1 MELSILNLLVV
12 LAVAWSAGRVAS
24 RFGYPSVLGELL
36 AGILFGPPL
45 LGLLKGSEALS
56 VLAEVGIILMMVYIG
71 MEIDPRELGKAS
83 RAGLLAAIGG
93 FVTPFV
99 LAYFAVIWFG
109 GTPIAAV
116 FVGVAAGVT
125 SLATKSRILVDLQLL
140 DTRIAH
146 VMMAGA
152 LIADTVSLVIFAG
165 LLGVAE
171 SSDFNAISLLVVAGK
186 AIAFFL
192 VAGLVGQ
199 FLLPRLGR
207 WLRPSGGIGRTSTF
221 MLVLIIALAFAEMA
235 HLAGM
240 HGILGAFVAGLF
252 LRERIFGR
260 DYAHEMMSVVRDAS
274 IGFLAPVFFVTAG
287 FAVSLDVF
295 STDLAL
301 LVVVV
306 VFATV
311 GKILGTAIFY
321 LPTGNG
327 WREGVTIGAGMNGRG
342 AVEIIIAQIGFS
354 LGLISA
360 EIFSILVFMAIFTT
374 ATVPIFLKLG
384 TDWLR
389 RRGEL
394 VRSEVERTGTIIVG
408 AGPLARQVAQILSDG
423 GPVTIVDSNAAQCDD
438 ARELGLGAVC
448 GSALEEHTLS
458 EAGTADARTF
468 IALTPNAQVNILA
481 ARTARAIF
489 KVPDVHA
496 APEDRASLTHLG
508 ATALF
513 AGSVDLTDWD
523 YRVEHGLFDV
533 LRMPV
538 DTSSSATAIYQA
550 LAPVALPVALVRD
563 GTMMTFHEGLVVEA
577 GDEVVLLEATLQPE
591 PASDRFDE
599 LIRSAP
605 VLELDGPY
613 DSPTVFGSISEALG
627 PIVGVDSGTILDG
640 MNERERLGTTV
651 VLPGV
656 AIPHVITPGEG
667 QFGIVLARVPAS
679 AADVATTESTQSDA
693 STVRAVFAMA
703 SSTDE
708 RAFHLRALSA
718 IAFVVQSPGFL
729 ASWQSAKTDRELRDV
744 LLRAD
749 RSRFQPTNAPT

>member
-12 LAVAWSAGRVAS
+12 LAVAWSAGRIAS

-36 AGILFGPPL
+36 AGILLGPPL
-45 LGLLKGSEALS
+45 LGLIQGSEALA

-93 FVTPFV
+93 FITPFV
-99 LAYFAVIWFG
+99 LAYLAVIWFG

-171 SSDFNAISLLVVAGK
+171 SSEFNAVSLLIVAGK
-186 AIAFFL
+186 AIAFFA

-295 STDLAL
+295 ATDLAL

-311 GKILGTAIFY
+311 GKILGTALFY
-321 LPTGNG
+321 LPTGYG
-327 WREGVTIGAGMNGRG
+327 WREGITIGAGMNGRG

-394 VRSEVERTGTIIVG
+394 VRSETQRTGTVIVG
-408 AGPLARQVAQILSDG
+408 GGPLARRVAQILAEGS
-423 GPVTIVDSNAAQCDD
+423 PVTIVDSNAAQCDEAVD
-438 ARELGLGAVC
+438 LGLGAVR
-448 GSALEEHTLS
+448 GNALEEHVLS

-489 KVPDVHA
+489 KVPEVHA
-496 APEDRASLTHLG
+496 TVEAPTLQADAGARSDAELTHLG

-513 AGSVDLTDWD
+513 AGGVDLTDWD

-533 LRMPV
+533 LRMPI
-538 DTSSSATAIYQA
+538 DTPSSAAAIYQA

-563 GTMMTFHEGLVVEA
+563 GATTVFHQGLMLEA
-577 GDEVVLLEATLQPE
+577 GDEVVLLEATVQPE
-591 PASDRFDE
+591 PASDRFDD
-599 LIRSAP
+599 LVRAAP
-605 VLELDGPY
+605 VLEMAGPY
-613 DSPTVFGSISEALG
+613 DSPDAISAVAEQLALR
-627 PIVGVDSGTILDG
+627 VGVDASTIRDG
-640 MNERERLGTTV
+640 IIERERLGTTV
-651 VLPGV
+651 VLR
-656 AIPHVITPGEG
+656 
-667 QFGIVLARVPAS
+667 VL
-679 AADVATTESTQSDA
+679 
-693 STVRAVFAMA
+693 
-703 SSTDE
+703 
-708 RAFHLRALSA
+708 
-718 IAFVVQSPGFL
+718 
-729 ASWQSAKTDRELRDV
+729 
-744 LLRAD
+744 
-749 RSRFQPTNAPT
+749 RSRMLSFPARSVSELSWRVLVVRMRKCRVHNVRVERHLTFVPCLLWRAHPTSVLFTCRHCPQ